1 MGKSPRSWGQC
12 QEFVFLGRYDS
23 CTPWLSSA
31 SVQLKVHFPQNSD
44 LLSGKHSELLR
55 ELEYLSNSQ
64 FTDFEI
70 FIKRHWIGI
79 YICKGLFYFWTVLTC
94 TKCTLFNIG
103 NTILLWT
110 SFVVT
115 DFFKLLYFVSWV
127 FALTDDKHQ
136 YSSRKRVREWMKNKL
151 LELVIKIWILKL
163 TQCNSRPVMLPKKK
177 QNKTTKQQKTTE
189 NLSNLRELISLMTV
203 INSSFII
210 IIISYY
216 YLYSFIFILKVFIV
230 LLLCA
235 HMLNNLIKILLFVF
249 MVVVFACAQ
258 IVQHW

>member
-1 MGKSPRSWGQC
+1 
-12 QEFVFLGRYDS
+12 
-23 CTPWLSSA
+23 
-31 SVQLKVHFPQNSD
+31 
-44 LLSGKHSELLR
+44 
-55 ELEYLSNSQ
+55 
-64 FTDFEI
+64 
-70 FIKRHWIGI
+70 
-79 YICKGLFYFWTVLTC
+79 
-94 TKCTLFNIG
+94 
-103 NTILLWT
+103 
-110 SFVVT
+110 
-115 DFFKLLYFVSWV
+115 
-127 FALTDDKHQ
+127 
-136 YSSRKRVREWMKNKL
+136 MKNKL

-163 TQCNSRPVMLPKKK
+163 IQCNSRPVMLPKTK

-230 LLLCA
+230 LLLCT
-235 HMLNNLIKILLFVF
+235 HMLNNLIKILLSVF